1 MNQTFTPPVAPPP
14 VMPPVC
20 AVNPVVGAI
29 KRLGRSPLFLC
40 LCIFQ
45 TVAAGLTLIA
55 SLDLFS
61 NNYGVFSDLLEDME
75 GLELSADSG
84 LLSFVFPAL
93 FALGLWLIRAACKN
107 NGSPFVTTGGL
118 KTVKVLVTIQLV
130 FMYIVA
136 GCIPLFLLGVF
147 ALGGALGDVFSDPSF
162 YGEFDEEFLDEFSG
176 TYSFS
181 VDECVSTGL
190 ISILAVVLLVVLA
203 VLVYMIIYY
212 HSLRRGVTTLIENAE
227 GILTDR
233 SFSMFTIVTFYIMGS
248 FAAFSALTSL
258 VIMPVAALSS
268 GAMAVAYIL
277 GGVLMGRYRKEM
289 EHLRMASAGQVP
301 PPPFEMGQPPF
312 VPQPQPAPVPQPEF
326 VPAPVPVAEPASVA
340 DPVPVADPAPAQEP
354 IVQST
359 VLGVEFCSECGR
371 KRGEDEKFCP
381 GCGKPFSN

>member
-1 MNQTFTPPVAPPP
+1 MNQTFTPPI
-14 VMPPVC
+14 C

-40 LCIFQ
+40 ICIFQ
-45 TVAAGLTLIA
+45 TIAAGLTLIA
-55 SLDLFS
+55 SLGLFS

-75 GLELSADSG
+75 GLEISADSG

-93 FALGLWLIRAACKN
+93 FAMGLWLIRHACKSDV
-107 NGSPFVTTGGL
+107 SPFVTTGGL

-136 GCIPLFLLGVF
+136 GCIPVFLLGML
-147 ALGGALGDVFSDPSF
+147 ALGSAASDIFSDPSV

-181 VDECVSTGL
+181 MDEFVSTGL

-212 HSLRRGVTTLIENAE
+212 HSLRRGVTTLMENAE

-277 GGVLMGRYRKEM
+277 GGVFMCRYRKEM
-289 EHLRMASAGQVP
+289 EQLRFMSSHIAPAAA
-301 PPPFEMGQPPF
+301 F
-312 VPQPQPAPVPQPEF
+312 VPAEQPAPQPAPAYETVPPQVQVAP
-326 VPAPVPVAEPASVA
+326 VPAVDVSPVAEPVAEPIPAPQPVPVAC
-340 DPVPVADPAPAQEP
+340 
-354 IVQST
+354 
-359 VLGVEFCSECGR
+359 EFCSECGR
-371 KRGEDEKFCP
+371 KRGEGEKFCP